1 MKIAIWAGAL
11 LLASV
16 AWGQIWPEE
25 LQKYLQLTD
34 QQMDALSEANVEF
47 HAWRGTKLGR
57 IFTVQQEISEET
69 AKSPLDPMAL
79 GIRYA
84 EIEAICRE
92 VRERAEKLQKANG
105 ERLNEEQRA
114 RLRCLRMPGSWW
126 ALSVSHSQRI

>member
-1 MKIAIWAGAL
+1 VNIAVWAGAL

-25 LQKYLQLTD
+25 LQKYLRLTN
-34 QQMDALSEANVEF
+34 QQMGALSEANVEF
-47 HAWRGTKLGR
+47 HSWKGDKLAR
-57 IFTVQQEISEET
+57 IYTVQQEISEET
-69 AKSPLDPMAL
+69 AKSPLNPVAL

-114 RLRCLRMPGSWW
+114 RLKVLEDAWKLVG
-126 ALSVSHSQRI
+126 LSVSHSQRI